1 LFKFLIPIRLTKTAI
16 AKNAH
21 PTVIPTITPV
31 AKDEAVLLSV
41 VVVVT
46 LVELIAD
53 FRANNIKLKY
63 FKLILLICLNYFDT
77 SKKTQISMPSK
88 FFIVLIRVLNVSLFY
103 PKLS

>member
-1 LFKFLIPIRLTKTAI
+1 MFNFLKPIRLTKTAI
-16 AKNAH
+16 AKIAH

-31 AKDEAVLLSV
+31 AILEALLLSV
-41 VVVVT
+41 VEVP

-63 FKLILLICLNYFDT
+63 FKLILLIWLNYFDT

-88 FFIVLIRVLNVSLFY
+88 IFIVLIRVLNVSLFY
-103 PKLS
+103 P

>member
-1 LFKFLIPIRLTKTAI
+1 LFNFLKPIRLTKTAI
-16 AKNAH
+16 AKIAH

-31 AKDEAVLLSV
+31 AILEALLLSV
-41 VVVVT
+41 VEVP

-103 PKLS
+103 P